1 MNGQAESCHGQHLL
15 IRTKGQSQPSLSGT
29 TLAIQAIPIHTRK
42 NRASILLRNLSAGSS
57 VRQHRPIN
65 PPISTPHST
74 TPHEDKFRPRRSLAT
89 VALARHP
96 NTRIHPIPER
106 SPRRIRRGCAVTH
119 AIRVHECADR
129 HPSQLITTP
138 APPPRRRRDHV
149 IVGSVNNSIVVVR
162 ARVYML
168 PTEYFHTYI
177 PLLPSS

>member
-1 MNGQAESCHGQHLL
+1 MDTYSYLSA
-15 IRTKGQSQPSLSGT
+15 SLSGT
-29 TLAIQAIPIHTRK
+29 TLATQAIQIHTRK
-42 NRASILLRNLSAGSS
+42 NRASILISQPAPAS
-57 VRQHRPIN
+57 VKTAP
-65 PPISTPHST
+65 STPPSPHHTNT

-119 AIRVHECADR
+119 AIRVRECADR

-168 PTEYFHTYI
+168 PTFFHTPYAHS
-177 PLLPSS
+177 PPS